1 MQQPEL
7 AQNLFRAKIE
17 SPDASNQVVV
27 GGTEANTA
35 DSSGEV
41 GAQLGLD
48 VNFQQLQQREIERL
62 SLSLQTVMKRNKL
75 LEECLKAAEL
85 NLSSKQSEIDN
96 LREANTD
103 LTSRLEDV
111 TTLAQTIDSCTVTE
125 SEPPLKKVHLAAD

>member
-7 AQNLFRAKIE
+7 AQNLFGAKIE
-17 SPDASNQVVV
+17 SPDASNQVAV

-75 LEECLKAAEL
+75 LEECLKAAE
-85 NLSSKQSEIDN
+85 
-96 LREANTD
+96 
-103 LTSRLEDV
+103 
-111 TTLAQTIDSCTVTE
+111 
-125 SEPPLKKVHLAAD
+125 